1 MSDPRKIL
9 LIRPSALGDVCR
21 TVPVVAALRA
31 RYPGARIEW
40 MVQRGFEDAV
50 RHHPAVDAVVPFDRR
65 ALGKQILKGHLG
77 ETRAFL
83 RALRDAGYDMVLDAQ
98 GLARSAVF
106 MGSTRAAVRIGYRQA
121 QEGAWLAANLRV
133 DAPRDLHTVDR
144 MLRLAAAAGA
154 DVSQPDMRLY
164 ADPDALSQ
172 VILEYPE
179 PYAVIAPTSRWA
191 SKRWPDER
199 FAQVARELLARRRVE
214 RVIVVGAP
222 GEREQC
228 PACLALAAEHPRV
241 TDRVGSTSVAMLMAL
256 IARASLVIANDSAA
270 VHMAV
275 GFGRPTVA
283 LYGPTDTA
291 RVGPYRREACVI
303 QHLEPGDRFDHKD
316 DTNAAMMR
324 RINAEDVLTKAES
337 ALAS

>member
-1 MSDPRKIL
+1 
-9 LIRPSALGDVCR
+9 
-21 TVPVVAALRA
+21 
-31 RYPGARIEW
+31 
-40 MVQRGFEDAV
+40 MVQQGFEDAV
-50 RHHPAVDAVVPFDRR
+50 RHHPVVDAVVPFERR
-65 ALGKQILKGHLG
+65 ALGKQILKGDLG

-83 RALRDAGYDMVLDAQ
+83 RLLRDAGYDMVLDAQ

-106 MGSTRAAVRIGYRQA
+106 MWSTRAGVRIGYRQA
-121 QEGAWLAANLRV
+121 QEGAWLAASRRV
-133 DAPRDLHTVDR
+133 DAPRGLHTVDR

-164 ADPDALSQ
+164 TDPDALSQ

-179 PYAVIAPTSRWA
+179 AYAIVAPTSRWA
-191 SKRWPDER
+191 SKRWPDDR
-199 FAQVARELLARRRVE
+199 FAQVARELLGRGRIE
-214 RVIVVGAP
+214 RVIIVGAP

-241 TDRVGSTSVAMLMAL
+241 TDRVGSTSVGMLMAL
-256 IARASLVIANDSAA
+256 IARAGLVIANDSAA

-291 RVGPYRREACVI
+291 RVGPYRRDASVI
-303 QHLEPGDRFDHKD
+303 QHRRAGDPVDHKD
-316 DTNAAMMR
+316 NANEGLMH
-324 RINAEDVLTKAES
+324 RISCDEVLAKAEAELGS
-337 ALAS
+337 